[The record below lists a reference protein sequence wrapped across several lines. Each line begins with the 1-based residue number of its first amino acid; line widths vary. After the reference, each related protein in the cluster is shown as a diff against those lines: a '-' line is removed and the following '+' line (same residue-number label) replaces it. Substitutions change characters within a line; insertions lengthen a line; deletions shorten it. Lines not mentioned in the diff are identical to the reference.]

1 MDRLGHHSRALTES
15 RDARGPSP
23 GEKVNA
29 MDVTGVASG
38 IDSGTGTG
46 AGKTAGLGSVLES
59 LVLDHTSKIVLL
71 VLDGLGD
78 LPNPAHGGRTPLEAA
93 RTPNLDALS
102 PTSALGRLTP
112 VGPGITPG
120 SGPGH
125 LGLFG
130 YDPLEYTVGRGVLEA
145 LGAGI
150 DLQHGD
156 VAARAN
162 FCTLEHASPEAGVV
176 TDRRAGRIPTET
188 CMRLV
193 ELLRRSISRIEDVDI
208 VLQAG
213 KGHRFV
219 VVLRGPGLGG
229 AVSDADPHRE
239 GKPVPPA
246 RPLQAGEPHA
256 KTARIVNTFI
266 ARATETL
273 RKETP
278 ANGLL
283 LRGLA
288 ERPRFAG
295 YRERFRLRA
304 AAIAAYPMY
313 RGVASLAGMDL
324 FVPTGESAA
333 DAIAVAAR
341 EWATHDYL
349 FLHVKGTDMAG
360 EDGDF
365 AAKVTVIESVDA
377 ALPQLLALGPDVLCI
392 TGDHSTPVPMK
403 GHSWHPV
410 PALVR
415 STVCFAD
422 GHPRFHEKTCRA
434 GSLGDLASKDLIA
447 VLLANAGRLDK
458 YGA

>member
-1 MDRLGHHSRALTES
+1 MTSS
-15 RDARGPSP
+15 MSIP
-23 GEKVNA
+23 G
-29 MDVTGVASG
+29 SL
-38 IDSGTGTG
+38 I
-46 AGKTAGLGSVLES
+46 ES
-59 LVLDHTSKIVLL
+59 LVLEHTSKIVLL

-78 LPNPAHGGRTPLEAA
+78 LPNPAYGGRTPLEAA
-93 RTPNLDALS
+93 RTPNLDALC
-102 PTSALGRLTP
+102 PGSALGRLVP
-112 VGPGITPG
+112 VAPGITPG

-130 YDPLEYTVGRGVLEA
+130 YDPLVYKVGRGVLEA

-162 FCTLEHASPEAGVV
+162 FCTVGETGPDAGVV
-176 TDRRAGRIPTET
+176 TDRRAGRIPTAT
-188 CMRLV
+188 CVRLV
-193 ELLRRSISRIEDVDI
+193 ELLQRSIGRIEDVDV

-219 VVLRGPGLGG
+219 AVLRGPGLGG

-246 RPLQAGEPHA
+246 HALEPGAAHE
-256 KTARIVNTFI
+256 KSARIVNAFI
-266 ARATETL
+266 ARAGEVL
-273 RKETP
+273 RRETP

-324 FVPTGESAA
+324 FVPAGETAA

-341 EWATHDYL
+341 EWAAHDYL

-365 AAKVTVIESVDA
+365 AAKVAVIESVDA
-377 ALPQLLALGPDVLCI
+377 ALPALLALAPDVLCI

-410 PALVR
+410 PAMLR
-415 STVCFAD
+415 SAVCFAD
-422 GHPRFHEKTCRA
+422 GQPRFHEKACRA
-434 GSLGDLASKDLIA
+434 GSLGDLASKDLVG